1 MDDMKKTLIRGAIAF
16 VCILIL
22 ASVIVLCV
30 SKTPNNIHSNVVYGN
45 SGEYAT
51 LERISAVRP
60 PLAAPNAHS
69 GSAGSTEVCFVCDLQ
84 MEG

>member
-1 MDDMKKTLIRGAIAF
+1 MSMKKALICGAIALAG
-16 VCILIL
+16 ILVL
-22 ASVIVLCV
+22 AAVIVIGT
-30 SKTPNNIHSNVVYGN
+30 SKTPNNIHSNVVFGN

-69 GSAGSTEVCFVCDLQ
+69 GSAGSTEICFVCDLQ
-84 MEG
+84 PEG

>member
-1 MDDMKKTLIRGAIAF
+1 MNDMKKTLTRGAIAF
-16 VCILIL
+16 ACILIL

-30 SKTPNNIHSNVVYGN
+30 SKTPNNIHSNVIYEN

-69 GSAGSTEVCFVCDLQ
+69 GSNDSTEINFSCDLQ
-84 MEG
+84 PEG